1 MFQPLFWAIIRL
13 QQNLRKLYIVVY
25 KINYMYLNFNEM
37 YIIHFIN
44 YNVQFPQIQLWPDDG
59 PE

>member
-44 YNVQFPQIQLWPDDG
+44 YNVQFPQIQL
-59 PE
+59 